1 MWVKIVW
8 FILVAQIGFK
18 FVAPAPSNFKNTT
31 IQGDS
36 ENGTGDACCE
46 RRRKLEDLG
55 PGINIYIYCTCAY
68 LVEPLKLFHLALS
81 YGDIETRLIY
91 GFSFWY
97 SYCRCK
103 LTACAGVDC
112 QVLTCLAHD

>member
-1 MWVKIVW
+1 MSMIFSEARKTILKMWVKIVW

-55 PGINIYIYCTCAY
+55 PGINIYIYTV
-68 LVEPLKLFHLALS
+68 LVH
-81 YGDIETRLIY
+81 I
-91 GFSFWY
+91 
-97 SYCRCK
+97 
-103 LTACAGVDC
+103 
-112 QVLTCLAHD
+112 